1 MRIPCNTL
9 FLDLTIFII
18 IIFMTWYFIP
28 RVLKLAKVK
37 MYVRNGYD
45 GDSKTVNVM
54 ARHTSLKRWIAT
66 EIRWY
71 RNVVSRGS
79 AVQSVAL
86 LPISTMRLWA
96 LSDKGPRVSTA
107 TGKTCEWRRAYC
119 TWSSISQTQPLQHF
133 LHVAHF
139 ATRRMLLLLLLL
151 LLLQPL
157 QALII
162 GIS

>member
-54 ARHTSLKRWIAT
+54 ARHTSLKR
-66 EIRWY
+66 
-71 RNVVSRGS
+71 
-79 AVQSVAL
+79 
-86 LPISTMRLWA
+86 
-96 LSDKGPRVSTA
+96 
-107 TGKTCEWRRAYC
+107 
-119 TWSSISQTQPLQHF
+119 
-133 LHVAHF
+133 
-139 ATRRMLLLLLLL
+139 
-151 LLLQPL
+151 
-157 QALII
+157 
-162 GIS
+162 